1 MTQEAHSTEDKKVT
15 VMDDSVD
22 DEKDKPI
29 STPEEFINYVEGLF
43 EI

>member
-1 MTQEAHSTEDKKVT
+1 MNNLMTQEAHSTE
-15 VMDDSVD
+15 
-22 DEKDKPI
+22 DKPI

>member
-1 MTQEAHSTEDKKVT
+1 MTQEAHSTED
-15 VMDDSVD
+15 
-22 DEKDKPI
+22 KDKPI